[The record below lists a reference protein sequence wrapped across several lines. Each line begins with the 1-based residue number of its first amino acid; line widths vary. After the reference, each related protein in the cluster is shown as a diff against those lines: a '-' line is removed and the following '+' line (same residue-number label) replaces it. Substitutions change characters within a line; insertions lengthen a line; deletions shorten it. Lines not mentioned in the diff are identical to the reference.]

1 MVFINT
7 AEGFKYN
14 LRKIKPFCSGVE
26 TFGNCEIHVALEN
39 RIMNKSAILV
49 LGTCKPFAIEN
60 KDDKNHFRIRQARHS
75 KH

>member
-14 LRKIKPFCSGVE
+14 LWKIKSFFSGVE
-26 TFGNCEIHVALEN
+26 SFGNREIHVALEN

-49 LGTCKPFAIEN
+49 LGTCKQKKTKTIKIISE
-60 KDDKNHFRIRQARHS
+60 
-75 KH
+75 